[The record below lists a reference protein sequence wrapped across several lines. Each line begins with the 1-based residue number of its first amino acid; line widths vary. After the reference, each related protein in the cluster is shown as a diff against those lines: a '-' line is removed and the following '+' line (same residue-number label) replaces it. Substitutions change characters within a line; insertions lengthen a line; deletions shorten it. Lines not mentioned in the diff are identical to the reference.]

1 MCEYLLNLRT
11 RELCDLARVQSP
23 AASVTSGYTPSFS
36 SGRNQVK
43 KEILATYTFFLR
55 GHSWLVCLP
64 PCLSCLCIAFSVRQ
78 ISFELE
84 LPLLIVLSEFGILTL
99 HYWSWHR

>member
-43 KEILATYTFFLR
+43 KEILATYTFFSQGSFLA
-55 GHSWLVCLP
+55 CLP
-64 PCLSCLCIAFSVRQ
+64 SSL
-78 ISFELE
+78 FELS
-84 LPLLIVLSEFGILTL
+84 LHCLLCQTDQL
-99 HYWSWHR
+99 